1 MMLVMVM
8 IDDDDDG
15 DDVDDLPHCII
26 IIIVIGIADYR
37 ESGGGSL
44 SISGEGRPLL
54 SAINSPLRVIV
65 IAVII
70 VSIVNIV
77 NIYSIDSII
86 KNGTL
91 SPLRA
96 NIILSKIKFA
106 LKKLEPGEL
115 KRALLN
121 TVLAS
126 QPQMRSR
133 SC

>member
-1 MMLVMVM
+1 MNSAKLVNPAMMLVMVM

-91 SPLRA
+91 SPLKA
-96 NIILSKIKFA
+96 NVILSKIKNGGVYPCPDFLAPFFFA
-106 LKKLEPGEL
+106 K
-115 KRALLN
+115 
-121 TVLAS
+121 
-126 QPQMRSR
+126 
-133 SC
+133 